1 MSVVGF
7 DIGNENCVIAVAKH
21 RGIDVLLN
29 DESKRETPA
38 VVCFGEKQRFLGSAG
53 AASAMMHPKSTI
65 SQVKRFIGRRFLDP
79 DMEKDLKMLPLE
91 TSQGPDGG
99 VLFHLKY
106 LDGIHTFT
114 PVQIMSMLFA
124 HLKTMT
130 EKDLEAPI
138 SDCVIGIPSYFTDLQ
153 RRAYLDAAIIAGLKP
168 LRLIHDCTATALSYG
183 IYKTNFQSDGPSYV
197 AFIDIGQC
205 DTQVCIAAFEFGQ
218 MRILSHAFDRSL
230 GGRDFDEVLFT
241 HFAEKFKEQYKIDV
255 YSNAK
260 ACIRLRAACEK
271 LKKVLSAN
279 PEAPLNIECLMDEKD
294 VKGFITRE
302 EFENLASGL
311 LERIS
316 VPCNEALIEAG
327 LNAEKISSV
336 ELVGSGSRIPA
347 VSTLLSS
354 LFKREPSRKLN
365 ASECVARG
373 CALQCA
379 MLSPTY
385 RVREYEVQD
394 ISPFSYGLQSDKVR
408 ISDRPDGV
416 LFPKGHPIPSTVV
429 FPSKP
434 TDLSH
439 LEAFYANE
447 HELPPGTFPKIS
459 SFTIGPMH
467 GSQGS
472 KEKVKVRVQL
482 NLHGIFSIDSATL
495 IKDHTD
501 DHHSNFDAMDV
512 DPKSETS
519 DSTNSVANG
528 AEDSTNKRDSPQSYA
543 DCLRKDKANR
553 RIPIAVNE
561 NFYGGMT
568 MEEISEAHEK
578 ELQLAQQDR
587 AVELTKE
594 KKNTLESYVYETRS
608 KLFNTYRSFASDQER
623 DVISRSLQETE
634 DWLYEDGDDETEHAY
649 TSKLEDLKKLVDP
662 IEIRYK
668 DDEERTQAIKD
679 LSKFISDIRKFADSV
694 PPQKKEQII
703 DISNEAEHWLTEKV
717 QQQESYPKNVDPIL
731 WSSHI
736 KSAIEELNRSM
747 HNIMKSKPTSE
758 DEDDKDKTDDEDDKD
773 KMDSSNH
780 S

>member
-91 TSQGPDGG
+91 TSEGPDGG

-106 LDGIHTFT
+106 LDGIHMFT

-130 EKDLEAPI
+130 EKDLDATI

-153 RRAYLDAAIIAGLKP
+153 RQAYLDAAKIAGLKP

-183 IYKTNFQSDGPSYV
+183 IYKTNFHSDGSSYV

-218 MRILSHAFDRSL
+218 MKILSHAFDRSL

-241 HFAEKFKEQYKIDV
+241 HFAEKFKEQYSINV

-302 EFENLASGL
+302 EFENLALGL

-316 VPCNEALIEAG
+316 IPCNKALVEARLDA
-327 LNAEKISSV
+327 NKISSV

-385 RVREYEVQD
+385 RVRDYEVQD
-394 ISPFSYGLQSDKVR
+394 ISPFSYGLESDKVR
-408 ISDRPDGV
+408 ISDGPDGV

-429 FPSKP
+429 VQLHP

-439 LEAFYANE
+439 LEAFYTNE

-459 SFTIGPMH
+459 SFTIGPLL

-472 KEKVKVRVQL
+472 KARVKVRAQL
-482 NLHGIFSIDSATL
+482 NLHGIFSIDSAIL
-495 IKDHTD
+495 IKDRTD

-519 DSTNSVANG
+519 DSTNFVANG

-543 DCLRKDKANR
+543 DCVRNDKANR
-553 RIPIAVNE
+553 RIPVAVNE
-561 NFYGGMT
+561 NIYGGMT
-568 MEEISEAHEK
+568 MAEISEAHEK

-623 DVISRSLQETE
+623 DLISRSLQETE

-649 TSKLEDLKKLVDP
+649 TTKLEDLKKLVDP
-662 IEIRYK
+662 IENRYK
-668 DDEERTQAIKD
+668 DDEERTQAINN
-679 LSKFISDIRKFADSV
+679 LSTFISEIRKFADSF
-694 PPQKKEQII
+694 PPQDKEQII
-703 DISNEAEHWLTEKV
+703 DMTNKAEHWLTEKV
-717 QQQESYPKNVDPIL
+717 QQQDSYPKNIDPIL
-731 WSSHI
+731 WSSDI
-736 KSAIEELNRSM
+736 RSEIQDLELGM
-747 HNIMKSKPTSE
+747 HNIMKSRTTSE
-758 DEDDKDKTDDEDDKD
+758 NKDNKDKSEDEDDKD